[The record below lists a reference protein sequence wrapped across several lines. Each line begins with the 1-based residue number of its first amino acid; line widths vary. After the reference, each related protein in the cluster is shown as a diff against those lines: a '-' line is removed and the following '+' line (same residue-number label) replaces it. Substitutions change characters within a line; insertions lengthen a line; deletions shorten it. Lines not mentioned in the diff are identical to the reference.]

1 MGTVQLTD
9 AEADRIIT
17 SGVTVF
23 MRAYVPTPRP
33 R

>member
-17 SGVTVF
+17 TGIAAF
-23 MRAYVPTPRP
+23 LRAYAAAR
-33 R
+33 